1 MIGHLQPETSY
12 DIKMQCFNEGG
23 ESEFSNV
30 MICETKGR
38 EGWEW
43 VVLAWTELGFWT
55 LDSFWLSMCFQRYFG
70 LFSRYIHLDCLNSL
84 ALCQLEQRSPNLLTP
99 STGFMEDSFSWT
111 REVSRWF
118 GMIQVH
124 YIYCAL
130 YFYYYYISCTSD
142 HRALDP
148 GGWRPWPTTQGA
160 TEPHPT
166 QVWVLIIAFPKSTH
180 SWCWSVKVPSRSGHI
195 SADQWMLIF

>member
-1 MIGHLQPETSY
+1 MGYLKLVFYFFFLGSKQWHMIGHLQPETSY

-38 EGWEW
+38 KGWEL
-43 VVLAWTELGFWT
+43 VVLPCTELGFWT

-70 LFSRYIHLDCLNSL
+70 LFSKYIHLDCLNSL
-84 ALCQLEQRSPNLLTP
+84 ALCQLEQQSPTSWTP
-99 STGFMEDSFSWT
+99 GTGFMENSFPWT

-124 YIYCAL
+124 YIYCAFC
-130 YFYYYYISCTSD
+130 FYYYYICSTSD
-142 HRALDP
+142 HQALDP
-148 GGWRPWPTTQGA
+148 GGWGPLG
-160 TEPHPT
+160 
-166 QVWVLIIAFPKSTH
+166 
-180 SWCWSVKVPSRSGHI
+180 
-195 SADQWMLIF
+195 